1 MIKLKK
7 NLMGY
12 KEDENGDLIGLSVD
26 EYNRLNESAKDA
38 NKYRKLYLEFN
49 NKVNELKDKV
59 NELNKENQDGNNVLS
74 LTANKTIEQQEI
86 IEYQQKRIE
95 ELERKNATLFNI
107 NREMINAKRNL
118 KPKKEHSGYVLKGG
132 REKAF
137 KYFTSEFNFFAYRF
151 QTPYSTSLKTSIVR
165 EKIIEDFKSRMLNEL
180 GLEKAIVIYNLKDFK
195 EVRKQEILANNPNM
209 EDYKADEKVSD
220 EVKLLLSS
228 EEDLL
233 INFSLV
239 INHELWDIEFYSKNE
254 LELNLYKY

>member
-49 NKVNELKDKV
+49 NKV

-107 NREMINAKRNL
+107 NREMINAKRKL

-137 KYFTSEFNFFAYRF
+137 KYFNREFNFFAYRF
-151 QTPYSTSLKTSIVR
+151 QTPYSSLLKTSVIK
-165 EKIIEDFKSRMLNEL
+165 EKIIEDFKSRMLSEL
-180 GLEKAIVIYNLKDFK
+180 GLEKVTVIYNLKEFK
-195 EVRKQEILANNPNM
+195 KVRKKEIVANDPDIEN
-209 EDYKADEKVSD
+209 YKADEKLSE
-220 EVKLLLSS
+220 EVNSLLSS
-228 EEDLL
+228 DEDLL

-239 INHELWDIEFYSKNE
+239 INCELWDIEFYSKNE
-254 LELNLYKY
+254 LELNFFQ